1 MDRQGRGLLFVIQG
15 CTRLDDEKRNPFL
28 SPVLD
33 HPLHF
38 LNGGD
43 DEFVRRDGHLPRHL
57 GDLVVSVF
65 VELDRNL
72 NVIHMA
78 LLDHFYPHHR

>member
-1 MDRQGRGLLFVIQG
+1 
-15 CTRLDDEKRNPFL
+15 
-28 SPVLD
+28 
-33 HPLHF
+33 
-38 LNGGD
+38 
-43 DEFVRRDGHLPRHL
+43 VRRDAHLSRHL